1 MRTLID
7 TDILLYK
14 AAISAEQEI
23 NWGEGIWSLF
33 TDIADAKKSFTYQ
46 FDKIKEATKT
56 TEATFC
62 LTDYKSNFRKSI
74 DPTYKSNRK
83 GTRKPVGYM
92 ALYDWVRNTF
102 DTVVMPSIEADDCL
116 GIIASSP
123 ENVGKCII
131 VSDDKD
137 LLSVPSQVYR
147 PSTNQHITV
156 TEADADRF
164 FLTQCLTGDSVDGYA
179 GVKGIGPKSAEKIL
193 GSRPEWSLVENA
205 FIKAGYTK
213 EQALNQARLAR
224 ILRWQDWDADK
235 EEPILWTPPHYT

>member
-1 MRTLID
+1 
-7 TDILLYK
+7 
-14 AAISAEQEI
+14 
-23 NWGEGIWSLF
+23 
-33 TDIADAKKSFTYQ
+33 
-46 FDKIKEATKT
+46 
-56 TEATFC
+56 
-62 LTDYKSNFRKSI
+62 
-74 DPTYKSNRK
+74 
-83 GTRKPVGYM
+83 M
-92 ALYDWVRNTF
+92 ALCDWVRDTF
-102 DTVVMPSIEADDCL
+102 DTVMKPSLEADDCL
-116 GIIASSP
+116 GILATKP
-123 ENVGKCII
+123 QNVGKCII

-147 PSTNQHITV
+147 PSTDQHVAV

-164 FLTQCLTGDSVDGYA
+164 FLTQCLTGDTVDGYA

-193 GSRPEWSLVENA
+193 GTRPEWSLVENA